1 MNVSKMKTTQNINS
15 THCLVMTEHGYV
27 VARKRKGKAY
37 TQNEKGDYIPLCGLA
52 DYAAWKN
59 ITESRLIHVSPD
71 TKVGDKIVLTPT
83 EIWFVLDVS
92 STRTPEGQVIAM
104 VGR

>member
-1 MNVSKMKTTQNINS
+1 MSALGNINK
-15 THCLVMTEHGYV
+15 TVCLVMTEHGYV
-27 VARKRKGKAY
+27 VARKRRGKAY

-59 ITESRLIHVSPD
+59 ITQSMLIHAAPGV
-71 TKVGDKIVLTPT
+71 KVGDKIVLTPT
-83 EIWFVLDVS
+83 EIWYVLDVS

>member
-1 MNVSKMKTTQNINS
+1 MAAQRTTQNINS
-15 THCLVMTEHGYV
+15 THCLVMTEQGYV
-27 VARKRKGKAY
+27 VARKRRGKAY

-59 ITESRLIHVSPD
+59 ITQSMLIHAAPGV
-71 TKVGDKIVLTPT
+71 KVGDKIVLTPT
-83 EIWFVLDVS
+83 EIWYVLDVS

>member
-1 MNVSKMKTTQNINS
+1 MATQRTTQNINS

-27 VARKRKGKAY
+27 VARKRRGKAY

-52 DYAAWKN
+52 DYAAWKY
-59 ITESRLIHVSPD
+59 ITQSMLIHVAPGV
-71 TKVGDKIVLTPT
+71 KVGDKIVLTPT
-83 EIWFVLDVS
+83 EIWYVLDVS

>member
-1 MNVSKMKTTQNINS
+1 MATQRTTQNINS
-15 THCLVMTEHGYV
+15 THCLVITENGFV
-27 VARKRKGKAY
+27 VARKRRGKAY

-52 DYAAWKN
+52 DYSVWKN
-59 ITESRLIHVSPD
+59 ITQSMLIHAAPGV
-71 TKVGDKIVLTPT
+71 KVGDKIVLTPT
-83 EIWFVLDVS
+83 EIWYVLDVS